1 MSDQHPQEEPP
12 FVREIRN
19 QVARSDRAKRLG
31 FWRGLT
37 VIGVV
42 GWTVALPAVGGAE
55 LGRWL
60 DAHAAMKPFSWTLC
74 LLLLGLALGCVAA
87 WRQVDRATRT

>member
-1 MSDQHPQEEPP
+1 MSDPHPREEPP
-12 FVREIRN
+12 FVREIRRR
-19 QVARSDRAKRLG
+19 AERSARAKRLG
-31 FWRGLT
+31 FWRGLG

-60 DAHAAMKPFSWTLC
+60 DERTAMKPFSWTLC
-74 LLLLGLALGCVAA
+74 LLLLGLALGCFAA
-87 WRQVDRATRT
+87 WRQVERATRA